1 MKGANEISNT
11 DNVLDSRD
19 IIARIEYL
27 ESERES
33 LTDAVDTV
41 QETLDDLDAAS
52 FEEVSAF
59 EEAEQTAKDELATAQ
74 ANVKDWDESDEGQ
87 ELAKLKAFAEEAES
101 SSSDWTYGAT
111 LIHEDYFEDYARQL
125 ADDLGLYDARK
136 ASWPHHS
143 TCIDWAK
150 AAEELQ
156 QDYTSVDFDGETYWV
171 R

>member
-1 MKGANEISNT
+1 MKGDREMSNT

-27 ESERES
+27 ENERES
-33 LTDAVDTV
+33 LTGEVDTA
-41 QETLDDLDAAS
+41 QDALDELSPEHYEDMSTFEAA
-52 FEEVSAF
+52 ED
-59 EEAEQTAKDELATAQ
+59 EARRELATAQ

-87 ELAKLKAFAEEAES
+87 ELVKLKAFAEEAEGCA
-101 SSSDWTYGAT
+101 SDWQYGAI
-111 LIHEDYFEDYARQL
+111 LIHEAYFEDYARQL
-125 ADDLGLYDARK
+125 ADDLGLYNDRNV
-136 ASWPHHS
+136 SWPH
-143 TCIDWAK
+143 TCIDWAQ

>member
-11 DNVLDSRD
+11 ANVIDSRD
-19 IIARIEYL
+19 IIDRIEYL
-27 ESERES
+27 ESEREP
-33 LTDAVDTV
+33 LTDAVDQA
-41 QETLDDLDAAS
+41 QEALNDLDGND
-52 FEEVSAF
+52 FDEVSTF
-59 EEAEQTAKDELATAQ
+59 EEAEQEAKDALKAAY

-87 ELAKLKAFAEEAES
+87 ELAKLKAFAEEAEGYAE
-101 SSSDWTYGAT
+101 DWRYGAT
-111 LIHEDYFEDYARQL
+111 LIHEDYFEDYARDL
-125 ADDLGLYDARK
+125 AAEGDYDMK
-136 ASWPHHS
+136 NEQWPY